1 MITHKNIFKYYDNKF
16 KRTFVLKDVS
26 LTINQGGAR
35 TTRFGDLSFEL
46 NR

>member
-26 LTINQGGAR
+26 LTINQGGGTNYQVWR
-35 TTRFGDLSFEL
+35 FEL
-46 NR
+46 